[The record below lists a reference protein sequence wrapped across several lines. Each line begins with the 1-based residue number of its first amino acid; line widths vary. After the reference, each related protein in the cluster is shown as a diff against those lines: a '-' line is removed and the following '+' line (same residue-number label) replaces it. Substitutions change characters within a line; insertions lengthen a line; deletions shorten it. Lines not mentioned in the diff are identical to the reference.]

1 MTYSATPQ
9 AEKPRHANNR
19 KLYLVIAGIVVAASV
34 GGATF
39 KLMQSDSETTAGADS
54 AVMGELSDTDEAAP
68 VFESEPFFQS
78 ASPSI
83 QLADPSLLQSTSSQA
98 RVETVNAGRPDPF
111 SPVIVPTRMP
121 IRPQPVVAAATPA
134 TPVAQAPI
142 PAAQPTSPTVS
153 PVSTV
158 TTQALP
164 PLPQGA
170 LPILPP
176 SLVPGSVP
184 QGGQTVAVAPT
195 GSPTFQGL
203 IDQVVISGAVQVGS
217 SVSVIVTEPGSTVS
231 RRVSQGDMLAG
242 GRIRVKAIDMSA
254 QEPMIV
260 LTYDGRDYTRSI
272 GASMVSTL

>member
-9 AEKPRHANNR
+9 AEQPRNANNR
-19 KLYLVIAGIVVAASV
+19 KLYLVIAGIVVAASL

-39 KLMQSDSETTAGADS
+39 KLMQSDSETTTGADP
-54 AVMGELSDTDEAAP
+54 AVFGEPTDIDAAAP
-68 VFESEPFFQS
+68 VFESEPFFQA

-98 RVETVNAGRPDPF
+98 RVETVTAGRPDPF
-111 SPVIVPTRMP
+111 SPVIVPTRAP
-121 IRPQPVVAAATPA
+121 SRPQPVVAAATPA
-134 TPVAQAPI
+134 TPTAQAPT
-142 PAAQPTSPTVS
+142 ATAQPPSPTVS
-153 PVSTV
+153 PVTPV

-184 QGGQTVAVAPT
+184 QDSQTVAVAPT
-195 GSPTFQGL
+195 GSPTFQSL